1 MSATG
6 WYAGTFKFY
15 TDHILET
22 LQVNRPHWG
31 VLKLIHTDAT
41 LVCLSFFV
49 TLYSPCS
56 AHGTLQANIQHSFS
70 NVLLRSPAT
79 IGSGLAVCGKVSLAQ
94 KIASSTLKTNSYN
107 QRQDRYY

>member
-1 MSATG
+1 MSA
-6 WYAGTFKFY
+6 
-15 TDHILET
+15 
-22 LQVNRPHWG
+22 HWG

-107 QRQDRYY
+107 QRQDRYYCYAKKNRNARSVLSHSALSALY